1 MNYIFNT
8 GEQILLNKLLTFG
21 QLNVNKTLFDNINL
35 ILQVDIDELKNNSE
49 KNDIILD
56 NILRLTNKNIIFN
69 CHEIDKML
77 IFEKMLFNL
86 VELNILDIEYYVQFI
101 SNMPESLL
109 NMYICQPR
117 IKNYTLNILEYDY
130 YDESKKLIDLINKKY
145 F

>member
-56 NILRLTNKNIIFN
+56 KILRLTNKNIIFN

-101 SNMPESLL
+101 SNMPESFL
-109 NMYICQPR
+109 NMYISQPR